1 MPTVFVAGDLFGGCH
16 VMVNRK
22 TLDLFITHAWR
33 YHDDWKRAV
42 DMLNAYGLH
51 RWRNFSL
58 PWYDP
63 ALDPRTEKGGQIV
76 RWNLESQI
84 IPAHAVI
91 LLTSVLEE
99 PGCRKW
105 LDFELEMSR
114 KHNKPV
120 FALPAWGKADVAAE
134 IRERVQEV
142 VAWDAAALIAAVESH
157 RNASETAP
165 AASAA

>member
-1 MPTVFVAGDLFGGCH
+1 
-16 VMVNRK
+16 MVNRK
-22 TLDLFITHAWR
+22 TLDLFVTHAWR

-42 DMLNAYGLH
+42 DMLNAFGLH

-63 ALDPRTEKGGQIV
+63 ALDPRTEKGGHIV

-105 LDFELEMSR
+105 LDFELEMAR
-114 KHNKPV
+114 KHSKPV
-120 FALPAWGKADVAAE
+120 FALPGWGKTEIAAAV
-134 IRERVQEV
+134 RERVHEV
-142 VAWDAAALIAAVESH
+142 VAWDAAALMTAVAA
-157 RNASETAP
+157 RCGAP
-165 AASAA
+165 KCAEPLVAAA